1 LFLRSLTIKGFK
13 SFARKT
19 VLEFEPGVTIIVG
32 PNGSGKSNIADAV
45 MWVLGEQSPTSLRGN
60 RMEDII
66 FSGSGSLKPV
76 NLAEVTLTLDN
87 SNNDFPLDYAEVTI
101 TRNVVR
107 GGDSEYRLNNSA
119 CRLLDIQEL
128 LSDAGVGRTLNS
140 VISQGALDDVLSCR
154 PEERRD
160 YIEEAGGLLK
170 FRKRREKA
178 MRRLAR
184 MDEELVR
191 TNDVAREVRR
201 QLRPL
206 QRQAGRLE
214 QYTTLVREMKE
225 ARLRLDVARLRAMRR
240 EWEDHQA
247 RQQERTSKL
256 EALDALLAERAAE
269 AASLEK
275 RQAEWRVREEQVRN
289 GLYRLVSLHE
299 RLKAMLELWDEKA
312 RHSKEEA
319 ASSPAPD
326 PVEMETV
333 TSENA
338 ALARE
343 QGEVTQELASMRA
356 RETELATRASELKAR
371 LNDLSRQRAIAE
383 GRIEAF
389 NESLLADGGFAAERL
404 QQKREELA
412 SLGPERE
419 AIASRIAPLEQASE
433 RARVALRELEES
445 LASLASERDSVM
457 DELREQDRR
466 QAGLTATLEILTR
479 LETETWGPL
488 NTSAALLESDPTDGG
503 LGGMLASNIKIDPK
517 HETAINSYI
526 GPWLCGII
534 ARDTNAIIVAIE
546 HLKEK
551 GLGQGLF
558 FRHDSAAPS
567 TERSRRLIEGAVPA
581 REAVQAPDWFSDA
594 LDALLEDV
602 YIAGDLDSAVALA
615 EVHPHLVFLSPDG
628 DVITGGTMIKGG
640 SAAVNPVT
648 LEMSVGRR
656 RKLEEALASSR
667 EAADGLDLRRA
678 AIEADVAGLTG
689 QASSAREESITAA
702 EALVSARSEVAAL
715 DGRIESLRAD
725 LAQPCAEEGAGE
737 TVAADP
743 ETMRVRLEEL
753 QAEEAEVA
761 SSYADCDS
769 QAHEL
774 ADGLRSADSRLALLA
789 RRLEIGRINERDM
802 RARSGVGAGG
812 SQPPEI
818 ADEDLSMLIALHEKL
833 AGQLQAARLR
843 VRGEADLGVEAET
856 KAADGLHELREEGSR
871 KQQDHDELRDLIH
884 SEELARAELKV
895 RVEQLVER
903 IVDEN
908 KVPLEFALK
917 TYPAEELTPE
927 LEARLVELAAELEHI
942 GPVNPEAITERE
954 SLEQRY
960 DFLKTQ
966 MDDIDQARTQLK
978 RVVKQID
985 REIEQRFTE
994 TLKAVDEHFQ
1004 KIFSNLF
1011 PNGSAQ
1017 LRLTAPDDILA
1028 SGVEIMAQPEG
1039 KKLRRISLLSGGE
1052 TSLTALAFFFSL
1064 FKVRPSPFYFLD
1076 EVEAAL
1082 DDVNLHRFLDLVKEF
1097 KDESQLVLITHQK
1110 RSMEIAD
1117 ILYGVTMHDDGMS
1130 RVVSQRLVEQ
1140 AAS

>member
-1 LFLRSLTIKGFK
+1 MFLRSLTIKGFK

-66 FSGSGSLKPV
+66 FAGSSSLKPV

-87 SNNDFPLDYAEVTI
+87 SNNDFPLDYSEVTI

-184 MDEELVR
+184 MDEELLR

-214 QYTTLVREMKE
+214 QYTGLVREMKE

-240 EWEDHQA
+240 EWEEHQA
-247 RQQERTSKL
+247 RQQERSEKL
-256 EALDALLAERAAE
+256 EALDALLVEKAAE
-269 AASLEK
+269 ASDLEK
-275 RQAEWRVREEQVRN
+275 RQAEWRAREEEVRK

-299 RLKAMLELWDEKA
+299 RLKAMLVLWDEKA
-312 RHSKEEA
+312 RHSRQEA
-319 ASSPAPD
+319 ASLPAPD
-326 PVEMETV
+326 PAELERV

-338 ALARE
+338 ALEKQRD
-343 QGEVTQELASMRA
+343 EVTQKIESMRA
-356 RETELATRASELKAR
+356 REAELARQSSELKAR
-371 LNDLSRQRAIAE
+371 LNELARHRAAAE

-389 NESLLADGGFAAERL
+389 NETLFAEGGLAADRL

-412 SLGPERE
+412 RLTEERE
-419 AIASRIAPLEQASE
+419 DIAAGIDPLQQAAE
-433 RARVALRELEES
+433 RARLAMAELADRLES
-445 LASLASERDSVM
+445 LAPERDPVLE
-457 DELREQDRR
+457 ELREEDRR

-479 LETETWGPL
+479 LETEEWGPL
-488 NTSAALLESDPTDGG
+488 NTSTSLLEDDPTDGG
-503 LGGMLASNIKIDPK
+503 LGGMLASSIRIDPA
-517 HETAINSYI
+517 HETAINSYL

-558 FRHDSAAPS
+558 FRHDAAAAAP
-567 TERSRRLIEGAVPA
+567 ERSRRLIEGASPA
-581 REAVQAPDWFSDA
+581 RDAVQAPDWFADA

-602 YIAGDLDSAVALA
+602 YMADDLDGAVALA
-615 EVHPHLVFLSPDG
+615 ETHPHLVFLSPDG
-628 DVITGGTMIKGG
+628 DVISGGSMIKGG
-640 SAAVNPVT
+640 SPTVNPVT
-648 LEMSVGRR
+648 LEMSVDRR
-656 RKLEEALASSR
+656 RKLEDALASSR
-667 EAADGLDLRRA
+667 EATEGLELRRA
-678 AIEADVAGLTG
+678 AIDSEIRGLTDE
-689 QASSAREESITAA
+689 AAHAREESITAA
-702 EALVSARSEVAAL
+702 EALISARAEVAGL
-715 DGRIESLRAD
+715 ETRIESLRGD
-725 LAQPCAEEGAGE
+725 LAPAGNGEGVE
-737 TVAADP
+737 TAASDP
-743 ETMRVRLEEL
+743 EAQVARLEEL
-753 QAEEAEVA
+753 RAEEAEVA
-761 SSYADCDS
+761 QSFADCDG
-769 QAHEL
+769 QARENAGALRAADSEL
-774 ADGLRSADSRLALLA
+774 ASVT
-789 RRLEIGRINERDM
+789 RRLEIGRIKERDM
-802 RARSGVGAGG
+802 RARSGGPAGSG
-812 SQPPEI
+812 RRPEI
-818 ADEDLSMLIALHEKL
+818 ADEDLSMLITLHERL
-833 AGQLQAARLR
+833 TGQSQAARERLR
-843 VRGEADLGVEAET
+843 DEADIGVDREK
-856 KAADGLHELREEGSR
+856 KAADGLHQLREEASQR
-871 KQQDHDELRDLIH
+871 QRDHDTLRDLIH
-884 SEELARAELKV
+884 EEDLARAELKV

-917 TYPAEELTPE
+917 TYPDEEPTGE
-927 LEARLVELAAELEHI
+927 LEARLAELTGQLEHI

-954 SLEQRY
+954 SLEQRH

-978 RVVKQID
+978 RVLKQID

-994 TLKAVDEHFQ
+994 TLEAVDGHFQ
-1004 KIFSNLF
+1004 KIFSGLF

-1017 LRLTAPDDILA
+1017 LRLTDPDDILG

-1110 RSMEIAD
+1110 RSMETAD
-1117 ILYGVTMHDDGMS
+1117 VLYGVTMHDDGMS